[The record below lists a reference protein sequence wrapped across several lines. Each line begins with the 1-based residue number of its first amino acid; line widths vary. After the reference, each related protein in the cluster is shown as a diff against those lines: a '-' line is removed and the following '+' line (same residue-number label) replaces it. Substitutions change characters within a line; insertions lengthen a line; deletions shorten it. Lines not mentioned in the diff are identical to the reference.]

1 MPHNQE
7 VVGLNP
13 ARRWAFILFKN
24 ILILLAEA
32 HYYYLFSFE
41 NTQLESQQG

>member
-13 ARRWAFILFKN
+13 ASRWAFILFKN
-24 ILILLAEA
+24 ILILLVEV
-32 HYYYLFSFE
+32 HYYLFSFE